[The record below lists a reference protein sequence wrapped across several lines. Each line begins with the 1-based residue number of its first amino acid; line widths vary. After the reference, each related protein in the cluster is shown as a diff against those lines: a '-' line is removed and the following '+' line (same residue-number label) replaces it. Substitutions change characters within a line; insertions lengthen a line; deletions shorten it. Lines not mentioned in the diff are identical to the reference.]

1 MFLVIVIVKGLIIQ
15 SKSGIQIYPK
25 TGRGGP
31 ENNGQ
36 KIYNFQVYHLYTS
49 SIWEGGSENP
59 THGCRHFKAIV
70 GGW

>member
-1 MFLVIVIVKGLIIQ
+1 MFLIVKGLIIQ

-36 KIYNFQVYHLYTS
+36 KIYNGILPPSQLSGLSFIYKF
-49 SIWEGGSENP
+49 NM
-59 THGCRHFKAIV
+59 
-70 GGW
+70 GWRIREPHPWM